1 LKAVFEFLAN
11 DVYIDRYTLS
21 RSIENTFVKSEFQ
34 TDVKFIDND
43 HDYLLKERLKGND
56 RENGQLTHECENDTW
71 ERDVFISHNEG
82 AFDLKRCVTTKKINF
97 GNQLDCLIG
106 VNNINIFDYAAGT
119 TNTLQ
124 GDLSRQSYAE
134 QKYLNLGTEATPYT
148 LEMVLSEFG
157 GVQDRTALG
166 YAVEFVQLE
175 AIPEYE
181 VITEDSG
188 SFNQYKGHYCQ
199 IYVGYIAATSPT
211 QIDSNWIDIGG
222 TWYLNPSLFPTYNWK
237 APVVNTTLIDLDYYI
252 ETIWELGIFQI
263 YTDIGISNTV
273 SLNDV
278 LIGMF
283 ECTGLDLVSNF
294 FDIASDGTNPTNKY
308 YDFAVQFCHHI
319 KIVQSFDIIRE
330 SAIED
335 SFGKSGLLSSKEM
348 LTDLSLFFN
357 LVLIID
363 SELNIARWEHVSYF
377 QTKGYDVTNRS
388 DVDISPLESEKELI
402 DSELFLMAMPTSENF
417 YKVKVKYNTPD
428 LYKEENEKK
437 YQVKKFLT
445 DVFITLNNK
454 NYEGSE
460 YEKLF
465 FLLSTDGENII
476 GLNNQ
481 FSINSVFR
489 SLHDLNRPY
498 KTGQI
503 GDVYVD
509 FTGFSIGLESTIKF
523 FSSVFTW
530 DSLYPFMSIK
540 TDIGTFKVNES
551 SINEK
556 GLVTLKC
563 IK

>member
-1 LKAVFEFLAN
+1 M
-11 DVYIDRYTLS
+11 
-21 RSIENTFVKSEFQ
+21 
-34 TDVKFIDND
+34 
-43 HDYLLKERLKGND
+43 LL
-56 RENGQLTHECENDTW
+56 
-71 ERDVFISHNEG
+71 I
-82 AFDLKRCVTTKKINF
+82 
-97 GNQLDCLIG
+97 LI
-106 VNNINIFDYAAGT
+106 III
-119 TNTLQ
+119 
-124 GDLSRQSYAE
+124 
-134 QKYLNLGTEATPYT
+134 
-148 LEMVLSEFG
+148 
-157 GVQDRTALG
+157 ALG
-166 YAVEFVQLE
+166 LSFGSFANCLVWRLYRQEKISGRSYCPRCLKKLWWYDNIPLFSYLRLGGRCRFCHQPISWQYPAVEVIVAGLFVFFWFKHLGFAWVDLE
-175 AIPEYE
+175 
-181 VITEDSG
+181 T
-188 SFNQYKGHYCQ
+188 
-199 IYVGYIAATSPT
+199 
-211 QIDSNWIDIGG
+211 
-222 TWYLNPSLFPTYNWK
+222 
-237 APVVNTTLIDLDYYI
+237 
-252 ETIWELGIFQI
+252 
-263 YTDIGISNTV
+263 
-273 SLNDV
+273 
-278 LIGMF
+278 
-283 ECTGLDLVSNF
+283 
-294 FDIASDGTNPTNKY
+294 
-308 YDFAVQFCHHI
+308 
-319 KIVQSFDIIRE
+319 
-330 SAIED
+330 
-335 SFGKSGLLSSKEM
+335 
-348 LTDLSLFFN
+348 LSLFFN

-523 FSSVFTW
+523 YSSVFTW